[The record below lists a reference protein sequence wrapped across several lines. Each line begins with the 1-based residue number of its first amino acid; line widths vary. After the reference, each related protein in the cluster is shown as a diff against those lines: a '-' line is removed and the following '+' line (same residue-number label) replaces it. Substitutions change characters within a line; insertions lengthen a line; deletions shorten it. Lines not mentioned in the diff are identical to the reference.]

1 MTNGTWLIKG
11 AAVVAFTLFTD
22 AVEKT
27 ILHAGKVKH
36 VTEVKIDNMAA
47 PEPAADVESYTII
60 SGDSLSRIANPHIA

>member
-22 AVEKT
+22 AVEKAV
-27 ILHAGKVKH
+27 LLAGNVKD
-36 VTEVKIDNMAA
+36 VTEVKIDNMVA

-60 SGDSLSRIANPHIA
+60 SVDSLSRIANPHIA